1 MWNRFDS
8 NFWYRF
14 SSRIWYRFGSKLTRF
29 CEKFGTDLVPKFGTV
44 FDSRV
49 PKMLVHVF
57 QKFWHLVSENVE
69 PNGSRWWAGLMTDH
83 GRQAYPLPPHPCAQ
97 TVNAE
102 VHAYIYCSLH
112 CRCNLSALQH
122 SIDRFDTRL
131 GQRIA
136 HADDDA
142 IALTARRLPRRKCAR
157 CVCVCGQR
165 VSPAVASNRYRAHGT
180 PKRHTSR

>member
-1 MWNRFDS
+1 MESQQMWNRFDS

-29 CEKFGTDLVPKFGTV
+29 CENFGTDLVPKFGTV

-69 PNGSRWWAGLMTDH
+69 PKGSRWWAGLMTDH
-83 GRQAYPLPPHPCAQ
+83 GRQAYPPPPHPCAQ

-102 VHAYIYCSLH
+102 VHAYILFFT
-112 CRCNLSALQH
+112 LSMQL
-122 SIDRFDTRL
+122 
-131 GQRIA
+131 
-136 HADDDA
+136 
-142 IALTARRLPRRKCAR
+142 
-157 CVCVCGQR
+157 
-165 VSPAVASNRYRAHGT
+165 VST
-180 PKRHTSR
+180 TSFY